1 MTVNF
6 VNCILYYCTFITF
19 EGLDISSVTYFYL
32 LLPGPPLYIIGNTNS
47 NTMTLDELSGIQS
60 NCLPPPPPPCNP
72 PPDPPNLWSR
82 ATLSCID
89 YDYEQLAMRRKAEV
103 LKYKGN
109 QNPLTKKQQLSRNVN
124 GNGPLGKKVWATQ
137 NDLGSNPNVF
147 NLPQVGNT
155 LILCSDN
162 NTNNIKCEPSSSS
175 DVPGNSVLCYN
186 PAVPLVNYLPPPRTY
201 LAGGT
206 KWPQSTW
213 KPGDNGF
220 PRGKKG
226 SMNMLFQ

>member
-1 MTVNF
+1 
-6 VNCILYYCTFITF
+6 
-19 EGLDISSVTYFYL
+19 
-32 LLPGPPLYIIGNTNS
+32 
-47 NTMTLDELSGIQS
+47 
-60 NCLPPPPPPCNP
+60 
-72 PPDPPNLWSR
+72 
-82 ATLSCID
+82 
-89 YDYEQLAMRRKAEV
+89 MRRKAEV

-109 QNPLTKKQQLSRNVN
+109 QNPLTKNQKWSRIVN

-147 NLPQVGNT
+147 NLEQVENT
-155 LILCSDN
+155 LILCPNSKE
-162 NTNNIKCEPSSSS
+162 NTIICEHSSAS
-175 DVPGNSVLCYN
+175 DVPGNSVLCYDQS
-186 PAVPLVNYLPPPRTY
+186 VPLVNYLPPPRTY

-226 SMNMLFQ
+226 MGMLFQ

>member
-1 MTVNF
+1 MS
-6 VNCILYYCTFITF
+6 C
-19 EGLDISSVTYFYL
+19 EH
-32 LLPGPPLYIIGNTNS
+32 P
-47 NTMTLDELSGIQS
+47 
-60 NCLPPPPPPCNP
+60 P

-82 ATLSCID
+82 GTLSCVN
-89 YDYEQLAMRRKAEV
+89 YDVYSQEEYAMRRKAEI

-109 QNPLTKKQQLSRNVN
+109 ETPLTKKQQFSRIVN

-155 LILCSDN
+155 LILCSTDEN
-162 NTNNIKCEPSSSS
+162 EKVKCVPSSAS
-175 DVPGNSVLCYN
+175 DVPGISVLCYD
-186 PAVPLVNYLPPPRTY
+186 PAVPLVNYQSPQRTY